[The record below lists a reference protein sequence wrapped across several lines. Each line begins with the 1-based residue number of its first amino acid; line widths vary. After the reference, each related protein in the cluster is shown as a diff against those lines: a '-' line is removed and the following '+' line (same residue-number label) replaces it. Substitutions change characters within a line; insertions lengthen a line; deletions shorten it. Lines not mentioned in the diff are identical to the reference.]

1 MVPGKHREA
10 MSLHCRADDYS
21 YNYPPN
27 RITRQMKHRILT
39 LCLIAIIALA
49 TADTFGQG
57 KVTRPGKPTSST
69 KSKPSTNKKTNNRL
83 TIIRKGQYHK
93 DITEVKIPNSVTTI
107 CESAFENCTS
117 LATVNIPNSVRTIGF
132 AAFRHCESLTTVN
145 IPNSISTLDGTFVGC
160 KSLRSIVI
168 PKSVTA
174 IKNSTFYACSSL
186 LNINIPMSV
195 QYIEAGAFEYCSNL
209 NAFYGKFA
217 TPDNRCLVVN
227 GTLVGFAPK
236 GLYSYQIPNSVKV
249 IGQSAFGG
257 AKELHHIVIP
267 NSVTSIETGAFSDC
281 ESLDEVVL
289 PASIRSIGQLA
300 FRDCNALKSITI
312 PKSVEEI
319 GDYAF
324 VNCSLKVVRIP
335 KECKIRSTS
344 FSKWCEVI
352 RY

>member
-1 MVPGKHREA
+1 
-10 MSLHCRADDYS
+10 
-21 YNYPPN
+21 
-27 RITRQMKHRILT
+27 MKHRILT

-69 KSKPSTNKKTNNRL
+69 NSKPSTNKKTNNRL

-107 CESAFENCTS
+107 CESAFENCT
-117 LATVNIPNSVRTIGF
+117 
-132 AAFRHCESLTTVN
+132 SLTTVN

-312 PKSVEEI
+312 PKFVEEI
-319 GDYAF
+319 GDYPF